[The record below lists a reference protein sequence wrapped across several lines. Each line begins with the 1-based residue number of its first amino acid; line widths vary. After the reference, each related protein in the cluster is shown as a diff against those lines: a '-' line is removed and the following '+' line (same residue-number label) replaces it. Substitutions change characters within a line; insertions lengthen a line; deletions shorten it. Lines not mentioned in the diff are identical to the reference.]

1 MAGLFDPSEGS
12 IKIDNSD
19 VSHMHPDDL
28 RQHVGVVM
36 QFPLL
41 FSGTLKENLLLGNPD
56 ATDDDIIKAC
66 KIAGVDKIASDMPD
80 GFDTVMQ
87 EGGQQL
93 SGGQRQA
100 ICIARAFIGDPQI
113 IIMDEPS
120 SAMDS
125 GSEQQL
131 LQDLI
136 VAVKDKTFILITH
149 RGTLLDAI
157 DRVIVIDSG
166 RVTQDGPK
174 DKILKIGAKS

>member
-1 MAGLFDPSEGS
+1 MIA
-12 IKIDNSD
+12 
-19 VSHMHPDDL
+19 
-28 RQHVGVVM
+28 
-36 QFPLL
+36 
-41 FSGTLKENLLLGNPD
+41 
-56 ATDDDIIKAC
+56 AA
-66 KIAGVDKIASDMPD
+66 KIANVDEIASNLPD
-80 GFDTVMQ
+80 GYETLLT
-87 EGGQQL
+87 EGGKGL

-100 ICIARAFIGDPQI
+100 ICIARAFVGDPQI

-157 DRVIVIDSG
+157 DRVVVVDSG

-174 DKILKIGAKS
+174 DKILTRGNS